1 MVVVV
6 VLCNHLHIRLIL
18 VVVVLIRLRFV
29 LRSNYGIV
37 DDGNLVRDNDE
48 SINVV
53 DRHADKAIRLQ

>member
-6 VLCNHLHIRLIL
+6 VLCNHLYIRLIL
-18 VVVVLIRLRFV
+18 MVVVLIRLRFV
-29 LRSNYGIV
+29 LHSNYGII

-53 DRHADKAIRLQ
+53 DRHADRPIRLQ